1 MNALLKAGRTWL
13 SKGTG
18 RSSRSAGTGASAG
31 PVGLGGPFAAPGTPA
46 ASISA
51 DRAASNSAAARSA
64 LPGMRAL
71 SPSTPAR
78 RSWFGW
84 LLGRNRRREGG
95 ALVQGELLLQNV
107 KPVRNSLRDD
117 DVALVER
124 RQSKVIWESPVAK
137 ATCDDQELAWNRLRG
152 RRLENL
158 VVKPD

>member
-1 MNALLKAGRTWL
+1 MKTILQSIRNWSKRRPVVATGTQVSL
-13 SKGTG
+13 SARGD
-18 RSSRSAGTGASAG
+18 SLAGTG
-31 PVGLGGPFAAPGTPA
+31 VGSPDA
-46 ASISA
+46 ASREAIGV
-51 DRAASNSAAARSA
+51 AAARSV
-64 LPGMRAL
+64 LPGMRAM

-84 LLGRNRRREGG
+84 MFGRNRRREGG
-95 ALVQGELLLQNV
+95 PLVQGEFLLQNV

-137 ATCDDQELAWNRLRG
+137 AASDDQELAWNRLRG

>member
-1 MNALLKAGRTWL
+1 
-13 SKGTG
+13 
-18 RSSRSAGTGASAG
+18 
-31 PVGLGGPFAAPGTPA
+31 
-46 ASISA
+46 
-51 DRAASNSAAARSA
+51 
-64 LPGMRAL
+64 MRAM

-84 LLGRNRRREGG
+84 MFGKNRRREGG
-95 ALVQGELLLQNV
+95 PLVQGELLLQNV

-137 ATCDDQELAWNRLRG
+137 VTNDNQELAWNRLRG
-152 RRLENL
+152 RRMENL

>member
-1 MNALLKAGRTWL
+1 MNALLKAGRNWL
-13 SKGTG
+13 AKGTG
-18 RSSRSAGTGASAG
+18 RSSRAGGS
-31 PVGLGGPFAAPGTPA
+31 GGPFAVAGTPVTAPAPVALERTA
-46 ASISA
+46 AS
-51 DRAASNSAAARSA
+51 SAAARSA
-64 LPGMRAL
+64 LPGMRAM

-84 LLGRNRRREGG
+84 LLGRNRRRDGG
-95 ALVQGELLLQNV
+95 PLVQGELLLQNV
-107 KPVRNSLRDD
+107 KPLRNSLRDD

>member
-1 MNALLKAGRTWL
+1 MNALLQTARNLFKR
-13 SKGTG
+13 
-18 RSSRSAGTGASAG
+18 RSAAPVPTPTVTALLTPR
-31 PVGLGGPFAAPGTPA
+31 PVG
-46 ASISA
+46 SA
-51 DRAASNSAAARSA
+51 VTSAEREAIGAAAARSA
-64 LPGMRAL
+64 LPGMRAM

-84 LLGRNRRREGG
+84 MFGKNRRREGG
-95 ALVQGELLLQNV
+95 PLVQGELLLQNV

-137 ATCDDQELAWNRLRG
+137 VTNDNQELAWNRLRG
-152 RRLENL
+152 RRMENL

>member
-1 MNALLKAGRTWL
+1 MKAILQSIRNW
-13 SKGTG
+13 SKRRPAVATQTQASLATG
-18 RSSRSAGTGASAG
+18 DSGVSSA
-31 PVGLGGPFAAPGTPA
+31 A
-46 ASISA
+46 ASREAIGV
-51 DRAASNSAAARSA
+51 AAARSA
-64 LPGMRAL
+64 LPGMRAM

-84 LLGRNRRREGG
+84 MFGRNRRREGG
-95 ALVQGELLLQNV
+95 PLVQGEFLLQNV
-107 KPVRNSLRDD
+107 KPVRNSMRDD

-137 ATCDDQELAWNRLRG
+137 AASDDQELAWNRLRG